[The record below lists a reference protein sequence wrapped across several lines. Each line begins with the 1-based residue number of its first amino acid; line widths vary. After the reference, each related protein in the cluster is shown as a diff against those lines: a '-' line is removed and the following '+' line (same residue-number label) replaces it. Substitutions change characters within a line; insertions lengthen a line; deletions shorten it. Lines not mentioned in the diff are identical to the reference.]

1 MERSLTE
8 QIEVKYDEDRWRL
21 LEKIRSEA
29 YRMIRPLMAHNIQ
42 ALAYGSVAR
51 GDVSEGSD
59 IDIFIPRPPSPILI
73 EAIIERSGIISKERE
88 IVQAT
93 PSYAAKGYIYVG
105 ERRSYSFSMVDPRP
119 VELEFYGFAGSV
131 DASQVE
137 KGIRVPGVDKRL
149 MLIEPTE
156 SGHIESPVTGREGK
170 IAGILGINVAVVLD
184 RVRTLTRREEIGR
197 TGVFL
202 NRKLAPDE
210 GFGEVFQELARQR
223 PALRRRLRM

>member
-1 MERSLTE
+1 MKELRAQSIQTMETLN
-8 QIEVKYDEDRWRL
+8 QFNFHAI
-21 LEKIRSEA
+21 I
-29 YRMIRPLMAHNIQ
+29 H
-42 ALAYGSVAR
+42 GSIAR
-51 GDVSEGSD
+51 GDVTEKSD

>member
-1 MERSLTE
+1 LTG
-8 QIEVKYDEDRWRL
+8 QIEVKYDEERWKF
-21 LEKIRSEA
+21 LEKIRSET
-29 YRMIRPLMAHNIQ
+29 YEMIRPLMAHNIH

-59 IDIFIPRPPSPILI
+59 IDIFIPRPPSPILV
-73 EAIIERSGIISKERE
+73 EAIIERAGIVSTQRE

-105 ERRSYSFSMVDPRP
+105 ERRSYSFSLVDLRP

-137 KGIRVPGVDKRL
+137 ECIRVPGVDKRL
-149 MLIEPTE
+149 MLIEPIE
-156 SGHIESPVTGREGK
+156 SGHIESPITGREGEV
-170 IAGILGINVAVVLD
+170 AGILDINVAVVLD
-184 RVRTLTRREEIGR
+184 RVRTLTRREEVGR

-210 GFGEVFQELARQR
+210 GFGEVFQELSRQR